1 MSLRGR
7 IRLTLVFALAAL
19 ALLVMAPF
27 QIVLVALNSPHSGV
41 LPMLF
46 HRIVTRLFGVR
57 IHLTAPLPA
66 DRPLL
71 IVTNHISWLDIPVLS
86 TLAPMSFV
94 AKAEMAT
101 WPLFGWLARM
111 QRTIFVAREERR
123 KAGAQADEIADRLA
137 AHEIIVL
144 FPEGTTSD
152 GNTLLPL
159 KTPLFEAAK
168 LALAKTGL
176 ERATV
181 LPIALRYDRLHGLP
195 VGRAERVQIAWP
207 GEIGLGENL
216 LPLVAKGA
224 LDVTVHCGAPLHL
237 DAQSN
242 RKTIAAQAAD
252 TIRHLH

>member
-1 MSLRGR
+1 MP
-7 IRLTLVFALAAL
+7 A
-19 ALLVMAPF
+19 
-27 QIVLVALNSPHSGV
+27 V
-41 LPMLF
+41 LPMVF

-57 IHLTAPLPA
+57 VHLTAPLPT

-71 IVTNHISWLDIPVLS
+71 IVANHVSWLDIPVLS

-94 AKAEMAT
+94 AKADMAT
-101 WPLFGWLARM
+101 WPLFGWLAKM

-123 KAGAQADEIADRLA
+123 KAGAQADEIAERLA
-137 AHEIIVL
+137 AHEVIVL

-152 GNTLLPL
+152 GNVLLPF

-181 LPIALRYDRLHGLP
+181 LPVALRYDRLHGLP
-195 VGRAERVQIAWP
+195 VGRAEMADIAWP

-224 LDVTVHCGAPLHL
+224 LDVTVHCSPPLHL
-237 DAQSN
+237 DAGSD
-242 RKTIAAQAAD
+242 RKVIAAQAARA
-252 TIRHLH
+252 IRQMR

>member
-7 IRLTLVFALAAL
+7 IRLAFVFALAAIALVVL
-19 ALLVMAPF
+19 APL
-27 QIVLVALNSPHSGV
+27 QIVLIVLKSRHAGV
-41 LPMLF
+41 LPMVF

-57 IHLTAPLPA
+57 IHLTAPLPPE
-66 DRPLL
+66 RPLL
-71 IVTNHISWLDIPVLS
+71 IVANHTSWLDIPVLS

-94 AKAEMAT
+94 AKADMAA
-101 WPLFGWLARM
+101 WPLFGWLAKM

-123 KAGAQADEIADRLA
+123 KAGAQADEIAERLA

-152 GNTLLPL
+152 GNALLPL

-176 ERATV
+176 EQATV
-181 LPIALRYDRLHGLP
+181 LPVALRYDRLHGLP
-195 VGRAERVQIAWP
+195 VGRAEMVEIAWP

-242 RKTIAAQAAD
+242 RKVIAAQAAD
-252 TIRHLH
+252 AVRHMR

>member
-7 IRLTLVFALAAL
+7 FRLAVVFALAAT
-19 ALLVMAPF
+19 ALILMAPL
-27 QIVLVALNSPHSGV
+27 QLVLIALKSRHAGA
-41 LPMLF
+41 LPVVF
-46 HRIVTRLFGVR
+46 HRLVTRLFGVR
-57 IHLTAPLPA
+57 VHLTAPLPA

-71 IVTNHISWLDIPVLS
+71 IVANHMSWLDIPVLS

-94 AKAEMAT
+94 AKADMAT

-111 QRTIFVAREERR
+111 QRTIFVAREDRR
-123 KAGAQADEIADRLA
+123 KAGAQADEIAERLA
-137 AHEIIVL
+137 AREIIVL

-152 GNTLLPL
+152 GNALLPL

-176 ERATV
+176 EQATV
-181 LPIALRYDRLHGLP
+181 LPVALRYDRLHGLP
-195 VGRAERVQIAWP
+195 VGRAERAEIAWP

-224 LDVTVHCGAPLHL
+224 LDVTVHCGPPLHL

-242 RKTIAAQAAD
+242 RKVIAAQAANA
-252 TIRHLH
+252 IRHMR